1 MLGVKQQPVEPRSS
15 AQLGTSGVRQSN
27 PETDLR
33 FAFLNGMLKAISRNI
48 H

>member
-1 MLGVKQQPVEPRSS
+1 MLGVKQQPVEPGTS
-15 AQLGTSGVRQSN
+15 AQLGTSGVCKSN

-33 FAFLNGMLKAISRNI
+33 FAFVNGMLKAIYRDI